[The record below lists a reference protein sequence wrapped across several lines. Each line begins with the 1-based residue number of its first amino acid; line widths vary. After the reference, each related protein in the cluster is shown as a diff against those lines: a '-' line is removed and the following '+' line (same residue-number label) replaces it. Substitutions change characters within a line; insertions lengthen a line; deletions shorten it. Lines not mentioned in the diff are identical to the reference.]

1 MRIVSSRGPRK
12 SWSDSKEVQHTC
24 LLTGLLAVY
33 MTGLRSFVD
42 DGERLPRLRQL
53 MFVLCGRSLFQ
64 RLNITIYSRPMTNA
78 VTMGWALGR
87 LGKVQGA
94 PEFQA
99 KIFF

>member
-1 MRIVSSRGPRK
+1 MRIVSSRWPRK

-53 MFVLCGRSLFQ
+53 MFVLCHAVVVRSFNVSILPYIVG
-64 RLNITIYSRPMTNA
+64 L
-78 VTMGWALGR
+78 
-87 LGKVQGA
+87 
-94 PEFQA
+94 
-99 KIFF
+99 

>member
-53 MFVLCGRSLFQ
+53 MFVLSCRGRSLFQ
-64 RLNITIYSRPMTNA
+64 RLNITIYLS
-78 VTMGWALGR
+78 L
-87 LGKVQGA
+87 
-94 PEFQA
+94 
-99 KIFF
+99 IHI